1 MIHKNGLLQMK
12 SEVQA
17 ITLLQKKLLRHHN
30 LREIQLPRQVQILAQ
45 KQLTNIMEI
54 LVARQKNH
62 RNELPV
68 IVQIV

>member
-30 LREIQLPRQVQILAQ
+30 LQEIQLPRQVQILAQ
-45 KQLTNIMEI
+45 KQLMNIMEI

-62 RNELPV
+62 QNELPV
-68 IVQIV
+68 IAQIV